1 MITTQN
7 EESDELKVDLDESK
21 EDIVT
26 RTHAGHCT
34 EKKYRA
40 RQCQRARMSSSSA
53 AAKAND
59 KVIQMVFGVF
69 LILGALAILAGAL
82 ARRGPFGAATMTP
95 FNRVA
100 FSLIALMVLYGG
112 LKLTGVL

>member
-7 EESDELKVDLDESK
+7 DEADELKVDTDESK

-69 LILGALAILAGAL
+69 LIIGALAILAGAL
-82 ARRGPFGAATMTP
+82 ARRSPFGAAMTP
-95 FNRVA
+95 FTRVG